1 MHRTECFVTSAVGG
15 FKINGPPR
23 IGKGPMTSK
32 EVSDTSN
39 EASLPQ
45 PTQAG
50 RTRLET
56 CQEIIRRAIECLE
69 SNNKDCI
76 IKMLEE
82 LVRNQCHNGY
92 AVGKEIADKVR
103 GVVHELW
110 LVSDDECRCEL
121 LRMLRDL
128 GISKKWFKRSLKMSP
143 KDWNN
148 WSVKCVIDWENRM
161 VRSNVVKVIE
171 GLLREKFGWDGIR
184 MCEELW
190 RFIGVDVDEFRR
202 HGIEPC
208 IWLNGLESLHEL
220 KRPYWLGLARSDLR
234 VEKRNSRIYL
244 MLMTTNTVDGV
255 FFVEILGTV
264 KTPSLKIVWS
274 RAPANKYV
282 DKQIALQ
289 YVTTLKHTV
298 WPWPIKPN
306 VDELVKI
313 IEGFN
318 NEELAEFIAG
328 MMDGDGSIGLGGTVY
343 VEISACKACP
353 KRVIDVLKEIIAK
366 RFGIIGSINQLE
378 TADVLVFRGEDAIRL
393 LRRIV
398 KYIHHPLRRLRAELI
413 LALYNGRISPEEF
426 EKLYEQTEYE
436 RGKDDIKRN
445 HALEALAQAAP
456 QTHTNRDL
464 GLALTLYYLHFA
476 QYQSS
481 RRSSFS
487 SVVPTAFI
495 TTVNMAV

>member
-1 MHRTECFVTSAVGG
+1 MHQGECLAKGG

-121 LRMLRDL
+121 LKILKEL
-128 GISKKWFKRSLKMSP
+128 GITKKWVRNAVRTSP
-143 KDWNN
+143 RYLNEHLIRCRI
-148 WSVKCVIDWENRM
+148 SWENRTT
-161 VRSNVVKVIE
+161 RYEVIKNAE
-171 GLLREKFGWDGIR
+171 DILRRIGWDEIR

-208 IWLNGLESLHEL
+208 IWLNGLESPHEL

-244 MLMTTNTVDGV
+244 MLMTTNTIDGV

-378 TADVLVFRGEDAIRL
+378 TADVLVFSGEDAIRL

-413 LALYNGRISPEEF
+413 LALYDGRISPEEF
-426 EKLYEQTEYE
+426 ERLYEQTEYE

-456 QTHTNRDL
+456 QTHT
-464 GLALTLYYLHFA
+464 
-476 QYQSS
+476 Q
-481 RRSSFS
+481 
-487 SVVPTAFI
+487 
-495 TTVNMAV
+495 